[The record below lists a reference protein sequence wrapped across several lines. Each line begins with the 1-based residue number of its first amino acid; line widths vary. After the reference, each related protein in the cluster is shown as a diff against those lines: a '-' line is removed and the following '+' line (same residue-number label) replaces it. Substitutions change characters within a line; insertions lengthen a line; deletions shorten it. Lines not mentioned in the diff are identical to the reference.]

1 MAKKSRTPSPPPGP
15 GGRPKPPK
23 PAAPAA
29 AQAPRAPRDPRRTRV
44 LLAGGGALAVVVV
57 VVIVLALTL
66 GGGTSLASSMS
77 AAGCQLFAPAPSQ
90 APVDGQVHFETLP
103 DGFEYNTFPASQGP
117 HYPVALQWG
126 FYSEPLEE
134 IRKVHNLEHGGVA
147 IQWGDQVPADVV
159 QQIAAWYEKSPNAL
173 IAAPLP
179 ALGDKIALTAWAAA
193 KSVANEADAV
203 DETYTKSSGRLAYC
217 TSFDEKAFT
226 AFRDQFRGKGIERID
241 LRNMGPGQ

>member
-1 MAKKSRTPSPPPGP
+1 M
-15 GGRPKPPK
+15 
-23 PAAPAA
+23 
-29 AQAPRAPRDPRRTRV
+29 
-44 LLAGGGALAVVVV
+44 LLAGGGVAAVVVV

-103 DGFEYNTFPASQGP
+103 EGFQYNTFPASQGP

-126 FYSEPLEE
+126 FYSQPLEE

-147 IQWGDQVPADVV
+147 VQWGSDVPADVV

-179 ALGDKIALTAWAAA
+179 SLGDKVALTAWAAP
-193 KSVANEADAV
+193 KGVANETDAAD
-203 DETYTKSSGRLAYC
+203 EIYTASSGRLAYC
-217 TSFDEKAFT
+217 PGFDEKAFT
-226 AFRDQFRGKGIERID
+226 AFRDAFRGKGIERID